1 MIGIIAEISPKAP
14 ASKTPDVSIP
24 GFESN
29 NCSTKFPATPA
40 VTPKALFTTGAAMRP
55 NGVAVVM
62 AKPTPPIAPLT
73 AEPVIPAPKST
84 EKKIKS

>member
-1 MIGIIAEISPKAP
+1 MIGIFAEISHKAP
-14 ASKTPDVSIP
+14 ASKTPDVSVP

-62 AKPTPPIAPLT
+62 VKPTPPIAPLT

-84 EKKIKS
+84 EKKTTS

>member
-24 GFESN
+24 GFQSN
-29 NCSTKFPATPA
+29 NCSTKFPAAPA
-40 VTPKALFTTGAAMRP
+40 VTPKALFTTGADMRP
-55 NGVAVVM
+55 NSVAVVM

-73 AEPVIPAPKST
+73 AEPVIPAPNQL
-84 EKKIKS
+84 KKK